1 MDRIYKYNPNISYNP
16 NGGRYLQLI
25 TAKNLYIQN
34 ITVAENDGHSD
45 SFHVKF
51 PNVFTNYP
59 LGAVRVEDQKFKDW
73 DHYKFTIWQLQLNFV
88 VFCASSAC
96 GVSVEHLNAKEPMI
110 RSIYRFHVYY
120 HIRRI
125 LKILEIP
132 LPYENSFNQYNNPY
146 NHEKFIG
153 ICSEYGVSNDLTK
166 WRKQK
171 YFSTWQSR
179 AWETGKPGMSNIN
192 ENSFSRWIIEKSDGL
207 TMLGL
212 QKLSGSV
219 RHDAYLILTSQTSTR
234 GPIVGIES
242 RNLDAQHTF
251 LNTFENIVNRRVN
264 ISEDI
269 RRFQKTLQYARS
281 KVDYVIGEFIYMLP
295 SNMNLQIEKV
305 KDYNNKIL
313 ISSPSFKIGTNLKIN
328 LDGEQV
334 KLKDKPDVKSKEV
347 EMVKTEP
354 DVKPKVITKPD
365 IKSNK
370 EHKQDVKPNIE
381 LKHDVML
388 ITTKPDTN
396 KITYEEEKVALY
408 WELQLYLQYG
418 GCSSDLRSICLCHE
432 ICVYQDSNTCDK
444 CPQILRQPTNCFLCS
459 IQDP

>member
-1 MDRIYKYNPNISYNP
+1 MDRIYKYNPDASYRP

-25 TAKNLYIQN
+25 TAKDLYIQN
-34 ITVAENDGHSD
+34 ITVAENGGHSD
-45 SFHVKF
+45 SFQVKF

-59 LGAVRVEDQKFKDW
+59 LGAVRVEDQRFKDW
-73 DHYKFTIWQLQLNFV
+73 DHYKFTLWQSQLNFT

-146 NHEKFIG
+146 NHEKFIR

-166 WRKQK
+166 WRNQK

-179 AWETGKPGMSNIN
+179 AWETGKPGMSYIN
-192 ENSFSRWIIEKSDGL
+192 ENSFSRWIIEKSNGL

-212 QKLSGSV
+212 QKLSESV
-219 RHDAYLILTSQTSTR
+219 RDYTYLILTSQTSTR
-234 GPIVGIES
+234 GPIVGHEA
-242 RNLDAQHTF
+242 RNLDAQLTF

-264 ISEDI
+264 IPEDI

-281 KVDYVIGEFIYMLP
+281 KVDYAIGEFVYMLP
-295 SNMNLQIEKV
+295 SDMNLRIGNV
-305 KDYNNKIL
+305 RNYNNKIL
-313 ISSPSFKIGTNLKIN
+313 ISSPSFNIGTNVKVNI
-328 LDGEQV
+328 DGEQA

-347 EMVKTEP
+347 DNRRLMVKTEP
-354 DVKPKVITKPD
+354 DVKPKVITTPN
-365 IKSNK
+365 IEPNK
-370 EHKQDVKPNIE
+370 EQKQDVKPNIKFDRE
-381 LKHDVML
+381 SNQDVK
-388 ITTKPDTN
+388 KPDMNEITN
-396 KITYEEEKVALY
+396 EPSLVELNNYEEEKVALVLGITSVFTV
-408 WELQLYLQYG
+408 WWMF
-418 GCSSDLRSICLCHE
+418 
-432 ICVYQDSNTCDK
+432 K
-444 CPQILRQPTNCFLCS
+444 
-459 IQDP
+459 